1 MKNNILNS
9 LLIALLLLALG
20 SCKKDGFGNYP
31 GGVPYDYIAIFDVRN
46 IYKGQDVQLTK
57 ETLAG
62 ATSLYA
68 VVTSDH
74 DGGNLPEGLLV
85 VQDNRRN
92 NWLRGICV
100 NIGADAAKYHPG
112 DSVKIKIEGA
122 TITRKD
128 GILQIT
134 GVAAANDVV
143 KTSSGNDVTVTKI
156 DAGIITANP
165 DIYESIFVMI
175 TKAGFTPVPQ
185 TGTVMKDGEYVNDGF
200 ATIRLVTD
208 PDADFANDPIP
219 GLAVY
224 KGITFNAVD
233 AVGKLTA
240 QIRPRIKSDLIS
252 MGNISLAQPLIITGL
267 QRDPQGGDGNYEY
280 VQLMATGDDIDFS
293 VTPYCIVFTNNAGAA
308 TPLGAPAN
316 GWATGGQ
323 RTIKWNI
330 TSGVA
335 KKGQFFYFG
344 GTAKMINGSGSTPYT
359 GDNWYGKQF
368 ITTKGYFNTGDG
380 GLVIPSAFGS
390 ATSTPSGPFAN
401 SGNPCGVAIF
411 KSTSITK
418 ESIPADVVFVNTKG
432 TGGSLYQAATD
443 KTAALGYRITTNDWY
458 DAVNP
463 DNLEAQPF
471 IRMTTGVLGINTKC
485 VPYYTA
491 DLGYF
496 DMLGGVYNVT
506 LGRWTKARS
515 ETKYIDLEKTST
527 WSEIETGEDV
537 TRLEE

>member
-1 MKNNILNS
+1 MMKKNILNS
-9 LLIALLLLALG
+9 FLIVLVLLALG
-20 SCKKDGFGNYP
+20 SCKKDGFGNYL
-31 GGVPYDYIAIFDVRN
+31 GGVPYEYIAIFDVRN

-57 ETLAG
+57 KTLAG
-62 ATSLYA
+62 ATFLYA
-68 VVTSDH
+68 IVTSDH

-85 VQDNRRN
+85 VQDSRRN

-100 NIGADAAKYHPG
+100 NIGADAANYHPG

-122 TITRKD
+122 TLTRKE

-134 GVAAANDVV
+134 GVSGSDVV
-143 KTSSGNDVTVTKI
+143 KTSSGNDVAVTKI
-156 DAGIITANP
+156 DAGTLLANP
-165 DIYESIFVMI
+165 DVYESIFVMI

-185 TGTVMKDGEYVNDGF
+185 DGALMKEGAYVNDGF
-200 ATIRLVTD
+200 ATIRLVTN
-208 PDADFANDPIP
+208 PNAVFANDPIP

-224 KGITFNAVD
+224 KGITFNTVD
-233 AVGKLTA
+233 AAGKLIA

-252 MGNISLAQPLIITGL
+252 MGDVSLAQPLIITGL

-280 VQLMATGDDIDFS
+280 VQMMATAEDIDFS
-293 VTPYCIVFTNNAGAA
+293 VTPYCIVFTNNAGAS

-359 GDNWYGKQF
+359 GDSWYAKAYATSG
-368 ITTKGYFNTGDG
+368 TNPGDG
-380 GLVIPSAFGS
+380 GVVVTSAFG
-390 ATSTPSGPFAN
+390 TSGPFAN

-411 KSTSITK
+411 KDTNITK
-418 ESIPADVVFVNTKG
+418 ESVPVDVIFVSLKG
-432 TGGSLYQAATD
+432 TGGSLYQAATE
-443 KTAALGYRITTNDWY
+443 TTQALGYRITTNDWY

-463 DNLEAQPF
+463 DNLEPQPF
-471 IRMTTGVLGINTKC
+471 ARMTTGALGINTKS

-496 DMLGGVYNVT
+496 DLLGGVYNIT

-515 ETKYIDLEKTST
+515 ESTYIDLEKTST
-527 WSEIETGEDV
+527 WDEIETGENV